1 MSFKS
6 ILSQINHE
14 ISIIK
19 DQRSN
24 EKRLSIKRVITKNIT
39 ITYTSNFESKLKK
52 NNQLIIK
59 KILKLW

>member
-39 ITYTSNFESKLKK
+39 IIYTSNFESKLKK

>member
-6 ILSQINHE
+6 ILLQINHE

-39 ITYTSNFESKLKK
+39 IIYTSNFESKLKK